1 VRPFAERKP
10 GGAQPQLVSSVNE
23 QAYPFVFSADSP
35 MVAVYRTLERVRETP
50 TTVLIEGESGTGKD
64 GLVQWLHYNSPRKD
78 GPCIKIDFASL
89 PEELV
94 ESELFG
100 YERGAFTGAVS
111 SKLGKL
117 DLAQGG
123 TAILD
128 EIANVDLTVQAKLLN
143 VVEAKQFYRL
153 GGIRFV
159 ELDARIVALSSVPL
173 AQAVERHI
181 FRQDLF
187 FRLNL
192 ITIRVPPLRER
203 RNEIFPLAQHLLAQ
217 LGRKYKVH
225 STLHAGCNAIFSEYS
240 FPGNI
245 RELRNAM
252 ERALLM
258 APGNEITPEALP
270 ASWFTSRPSSA
281 KLPSLEEMEK
291 NYIAEVL
298 RQTRGRKVKAA
309 KILGISRKT
318 LLEKRKKYGIE

>member
-1 VRPFAERKP
+1 M
-10 GGAQPQLVSSVNE
+10 SSGNDY
-23 QAYPFVFSADSP
+23 AYPLVFSADSP
-35 MVAVYRTLERVRETP
+35 MIAVYHTLEKVRENP
-50 TTVLIEGESGTGKD
+50 TTILIEGESGTGKD
-64 GLVQWLHYNSPRKD
+64 ALAQWLHYNSPRRD
-78 GPCIKIDFASL
+78 GPFIRIDFASL
-89 PEELV
+89 PEDLV

-123 TAILD
+123 TAVLD
-128 EIANVDLTVQAKLLN
+128 EIASMDLSVQAKLLN

-153 GGIRFV
+153 GGTKSI
-159 ELDARIVALSSVPL
+159 ELDARLVALSSMPL
-173 AQAVERHI
+173 AKAVERQI

-192 ITIRVPPLRER
+192 ITLRVPPLRER
-203 RNEIFPLAQHLLAQ
+203 RNEIFPMAEFLLAQ
-217 LGRKYKVH
+217 LDRKYKAN
-225 STLHAGCNAIFSEYS
+225 SKLHPDCRSVFEQYE

-245 RELRNAM
+245 RELRNAL

-258 APGNEITPEALP
+258 GPGYEITPEALP
-270 ASWFTSRPSSA
+270 SSWYTSRSSA
-281 KLPSLEEMEK
+281 SKMPSLEDMER

-298 RQTRGRKVKAA
+298 RQTRGKKVKAA

-318 LLEKRKKYGIE
+318 LLEKRKKYGLK

>member
-1 VRPFAERKP
+1 MT
-10 GGAQPQLVSSVNE
+10 STVNE
-23 QAYPFVFSADSP
+23 KAYPLVFSGDSP
-35 MVAVYRTLERVRETP
+35 MRAVYRTLERVAETP

-64 GLVQWLHYNSPRKD
+64 GLAQWLHYNSPRKD
-78 GPCIKIDFASL
+78 GPCIKIDFSSL

-100 YERGAFTGAVS
+100 HERGAFTGAVS

-117 DLAQGG
+117 DLAQSG
-123 TAILD
+123 TAIMD
-128 EIANVDLTVQAKLLN
+128 EIANVDQSVQAKLLN

-153 GGIRFV
+153 GGTKSI
-159 ELDARIVALSSVPL
+159 ELDARIIALSSVPL
-173 AQAVERHI
+173 AQAVERRV

-203 RNEIFPLAQHLLAQ
+203 RNEIFAMAEFLLAQ
-217 LGRKYKVH
+217 IGRKYKVA
-225 STLHAGCNAIFSEYS
+225 SKLNASCRATFEQYE

-245 RELRNAM
+245 RELRNAL
-252 ERALLM
+252 ERAVLM
-258 APGNEITPEALP
+258 APGQEIMPEALP
-270 ASWFTSRPSSA
+270 PAWYSPAHSVT

-291 NYIAEVL
+291 KYISEVL
-298 RQTRGRKVKAA
+298 RQTRGKKVKAA

-318 LLEKRKKYGIE
+318 LLEKRKKFGLG

>member
-1 VRPFAERKP
+1 
-10 GGAQPQLVSSVNE
+10 
-23 QAYPFVFSADSP
+23 
-35 MVAVYRTLERVRETP
+35 MIAVYRTLEKVRDNP

-64 GLVQWLHYNSPRKD
+64 GLAQWLHYNSPRKE
-78 GPCIKIDFASL
+78 GPYIKIDFSSL

-123 TAILD
+123 TAVLD
-128 EIANVDLTVQAKLLN
+128 EIASVDLSIQAKLLN

-153 GGIRFV
+153 GGTKSIEV
-159 ELDARIVALSSVPL
+159 DARIVALSSMPL
-173 AQAVERHI
+173 AKAVERQI

-192 ITIRVPPLRER
+192 ITIHVPPLRER
-203 RNEIFPLAQHLLAQ
+203 RNELFSIADYLLKQ
-217 LGRKYKVH
+217 LDRKYKTV
-225 STLHAGCNAIFSEYS
+225 SKLHPDCRAILEQYE

-245 RELRNAM
+245 RELRNAL

-258 APGNEITPEALP
+258 GPGVEITPEEFP
-270 ASWFTSRPSSA
+270 AAWYNAPRSA
-281 KLPSLEEMEK
+281 SKMPSLEDMER

-298 RQTRGRKVKAA
+298 RQTRGKKVKAA

-318 LLEKRKKYGIE
+318 LLEKRKKYGFE

>member
-1 VRPFAERKP
+1 M
-10 GGAQPQLVSSVNE
+10 SSVTE
-23 QAYPFVFSADSP
+23 QAYPLVFSDDSS
-35 MVAVYRTLERVRETP
+35 MKTVYRTLERVRETP

-64 GLVQWLHYNSPRKD
+64 GLAQWLHYNSPRKD
-78 GPCIKIDFASL
+78 APCIKIDFASL

-117 DLAQGG
+117 DLAQAG

-128 EIANVDLTVQAKLLN
+128 EIANVDQTVQAKLLN

-153 GGIRFV
+153 GGTKSI
-159 ELDARIVALSSVPL
+159 ELDARIIALSSVPL
-173 AQAVERHI
+173 AQAVERRI

-203 RNEIFPLAQHLLAQ
+203 RDEIFAMAEFLLSQ
-217 LGRKYKVH
+217 IGRKYKIT
-225 STLHAGCNAIFSEYS
+225 SKLSASCRTTFEQYE

-245 RELRNAM
+245 RELRNAL

-258 APGNEITPEALP
+258 APGQEITPESLP
-270 ASWFTSRPSSA
+270 AAWHTPRNSVA

-291 NYIAEVL
+291 KYIAEVL
-298 RQTRGRKVKAA
+298 RQTRGKKVKAA

-318 LLEKRKKYGIE
+318 LLEKRKKFGLE

>member
-1 VRPFAERKP
+1 
-10 GGAQPQLVSSVNE
+10 
-23 QAYPFVFSADSP
+23 
-35 MVAVYRTLERVRETP
+35 MIAVYRTLEKVRDNP

-64 GLVQWLHYNSPRKD
+64 GLAQWLHYNSPRKE
-78 GPCIKIDFASL
+78 GPYIKIDFSSL

-123 TAILD
+123 TAVLD
-128 EIANVDLTVQAKLLN
+128 EIASVDLSIQAKLLN

-153 GGIRFV
+153 GGTKSIEV
-159 ELDARIVALSSVPL
+159 DARIVALSSMPL
-173 AQAVERHI
+173 AKAVERQI

-192 ITIRVPPLRER
+192 ITIHVPPLRER
-203 RNEIFPLAQHLLAQ
+203 RNELFSMADYLLKQ
-217 LGRKYKVH
+217 LDRKYKTV
-225 STLHAGCNAIFSEYS
+225 SKLHPDCRAIFEQYE

-245 RELRNAM
+245 RELRNAL

-258 APGNEITPEALP
+258 GPGLEITPEEFP
-270 ASWFTSRPSSA
+270 AAWYNAPRSA
-281 KLPSLEEMEK
+281 SKMPSLEDMER

-298 RQTRGRKVKAA
+298 RQTRGKKVKAA

-318 LLEKRKKYGIE
+318 LLEKRKKYGFE

>member
-1 VRPFAERKP
+1 MSRI
-10 GGAQPQLVSSVNE
+10 SE
-23 QAYPFVFSADSP
+23 QAYPLVFSPDSP
-35 MVAVYRTLERVRETP
+35 MLAVYRTLERVRETP
-50 TTVLIEGESGTGKD
+50 TTVLVEGESGTGKD
-64 GLVQWLHYNSPRKD
+64 GLAQWLHYNSPRKD
-78 GPCIKIDFASL
+78 GPCIKIDFSSL

-100 YERGAFTGAVS
+100 HERGAFTGAVS

-123 TAILD
+123 MAILD
-128 EIANVDLTVQAKLLN
+128 EIANADTTVQAKLLN

-153 GGIRFV
+153 GGTKSI

-181 FRQDLF
+181 FRHDLF

-203 RNEIFPLAQHLLAQ
+203 RNEIFGMAQFLLSQ
-217 LGRKYKVH
+217 LSRKYKVNC
-225 STLHAGCNAIFSEYS
+225 TLHADCNAIFTEYN

-245 RELRNAM
+245 RELKNAM

-258 APGNEITPEALP
+258 ASGSEITPDALP
-270 ASWFTSRPSSA
+270 ASWFTSRQNSS
-281 KLPSLEEMEK
+281 KLPSLEEIEK
-291 NYIAEVL
+291 QHIAEVL

-318 LLEKRKKYGIE
+318 LLEKRKKYGLQ

>member
-1 VRPFAERKP
+1 M
-10 GGAQPQLVSSVNE
+10 SSVNE
-23 QAYPFVFSADSP
+23 QAYPLVFSADSP
-35 MVAVYRTLERVRETP
+35 MLAVYRTLERVRETP

-64 GLVQWLHYNSPRKD
+64 GLAQWLHYNSPRKD
-78 GPCIKIDFASL
+78 GPCIKIDFSSL

-100 YERGAFTGAVS
+100 HERGAFTGAVS

-128 EIANVDLTVQAKLLN
+128 EIANADMTVQAKLLN

-153 GGIRFV
+153 GGTKSI
-159 ELDARIVALSSVPL
+159 ELDARIVALSSMPV

-192 ITIRVPPLRER
+192 ITLRVPPLRER
-203 RNEIFPLAQHLLAQ
+203 RNEIFGIARFLLSQLA
-217 LGRKYKVH
+217 RKYKVNCTIH
-225 STLHAGCNAIFSEYS
+225 TDCNGIFTEYN

-245 RELRNAM
+245 RELRNAL

-258 APGNEITPEALP
+258 APGSEITPDAFP
-270 ASWFTSRPSSA
+270 AAWFTSRQNTSR
-281 KLPSLEEMEK
+281 LPSLEEMEK
-291 NYIAEVL
+291 NHIAEVL

-318 LLEKRKKYGIE
+318 LLEKRKKYGLE